1 MSEIL
6 IYFFEIISVIICI
19 HNLYGRKNII
29 SIYTLSFISLEIIYM
44 YLVNEEVLFK
54 ETMLIMYL
62 FFIIYSMLQFGDSI
76 VNSVYNCML
85 TMLIVS
91 VTQMIMY
98 IPASLLIY
106 KFIKNENFMAL
117 FINIAVLIFVF
128 FSQKSKLYKI
138 LHNIIVDKEKRG
150 MVCILV
156 NGLILAYYLY
166 KFKKDNFIMTDAY
179 LTGGLLFV
187 IVIFAIYRWQQSTY
201 EVKLKQKQLEMTRIY
216 NDSFKSLID
225 VVHKNQ
231 HDFNNHLLALSALE
245 NEENNEKIKQR
256 KNEYK
261 NRISEENKYN
271 SILYR
276 INEPIIAGFLFG
288 KLKETENMGVETTY
302 DVNLCTGEFKYISV
316 YDFIEIL
323 GILIDNARD
332 AILSNKTTQNNR
344 ENIKDNNECGNEGSV
359 KGNNDC
365 EKKENITIKIAETE
379 KKVIVE
385 VSNPYTYCTEDEI
398 IKMFEKGYSTKGED
412 RGIGLNKIK
421 EYQDK
426 YKFDILVENIMTK
439 IGNTIKFSVIIEK

>member
-128 FSQKSKLYKI
+128 FSQKSKLYRI

-225 VVHKNQ
+225 VVRKNQ

-256 KNEYK
+256 KNVRTESLK
-261 NRISEENKYN
+261 KIS
-271 SILYR
+271 
-276 INEPIIAGFLFG
+276 IIVFYIEL
-288 KLKETENMGVETTY
+288 M
-302 DVNLCTGEFKYISV
+302 NLLSQ
-316 YDFIEIL
+316 DFYL
-323 GILIDNARD
+323 AN
-332 AILSNKTTQNNR
+332 
-344 ENIKDNNECGNEGSV
+344 
-359 KGNNDC
+359 
-365 EKKENITIKIAETE
+365 
-379 KKVIVE
+379 
-385 VSNPYTYCTEDEI
+385 
-398 IKMFEKGYSTKGED
+398 
-412 RGIGLNKIK
+412 
-421 EYQDK
+421 
-426 YKFDILVENIMTK
+426 
-439 IGNTIKFSVIIEK
+439 

>member
-1 MSEIL
+1 MQLILNNQLWRIKRLTCFYYTCIQSIFCMGEISGETIFIDGTKIEASANKYTFVWKKAVTKNQAKL
-6 IYFFEIISVIICI
+6 LQKLADFVAECEL
-19 HNLYGRKNII
+19 LYDIKIVYGNTIKITHVKKLRK
-29 SIYTLSFISLEIIYM
+29 
-44 YLVNEEVLFK
+44 
-54 ETMLIMYL
+54 
-62 FFIIYSMLQFGDSI
+62 
-76 VNSVYNCML
+76 
-85 TMLIVS
+85 
-91 VTQMIMY
+91 
-98 IPASLLIY
+98 
-106 KFIKNENFMAL
+106 
-117 FINIAVLIFVF
+117 
-128 FSQKSKLYKI
+128 KLY
-138 LHNIIVDKEKRG
+138 
-150 MVCILV
+150 
-156 NGLILAYYLY
+156 A
-166 KFKKDNFIMTDAY
+166 
-179 LTGGLLFV
+179 
-187 IVIFAIYRWQQSTY
+187 
-201 EVKLKQKQLEMTRIY
+201 
-216 NDSFKSLID
+216 
-225 VVHKNQ
+225 
-231 HDFNNHLLALSALE
+231 
-245 NEENNEKIKQR
+245 
-256 KNEYK
+256 
-261 NRISEENKYN
+261 
-271 SILYR
+271 
-276 INEPIIAGFLFG
+276 
-288 KLKETENMGVETTY
+288 LKETENMGVETTY

>member
-1 MSEIL
+1 
-6 IYFFEIISVIICI
+6 
-19 HNLYGRKNII
+19 
-29 SIYTLSFISLEIIYM
+29 
-44 YLVNEEVLFK
+44 
-54 ETMLIMYL
+54 MYL

-128 FSQKSKLYKI
+128 FSQKSKLYRI

-225 VVHKNQ
+225 VVRKNQ

>member
-1 MSEIL
+1 
-6 IYFFEIISVIICI
+6 
-19 HNLYGRKNII
+19 
-29 SIYTLSFISLEIIYM
+29 
-44 YLVNEEVLFK
+44 
-54 ETMLIMYL
+54 
-62 FFIIYSMLQFGDSI
+62 MLQFGDSI

-128 FSQKSKLYKI
+128 FSQKSKLYRI

-225 VVHKNQ
+225 VVRKNQ

>member
-138 LHNIIVDKEKRG
+138 LHNIIVDKEK
-150 MVCILV
+150 
-156 NGLILAYYLY
+156 
-166 KFKKDNFIMTDAY
+166 
-179 LTGGLLFV
+179 
-187 IVIFAIYRWQQSTY
+187 
-201 EVKLKQKQLEMTRIY
+201 QLEMTRIY

-225 VVHKNQ
+225 VVRKNQ

-359 KGNNDC
+359 NGNNDC
-365 EKKENITIKIAETE
+365 EKKENITIKISETE

>member
-1 MSEIL
+1 
-6 IYFFEIISVIICI
+6 
-19 HNLYGRKNII
+19 
-29 SIYTLSFISLEIIYM
+29 
-44 YLVNEEVLFK
+44 
-54 ETMLIMYL
+54 
-62 FFIIYSMLQFGDSI
+62 
-76 VNSVYNCML
+76 
-85 TMLIVS
+85 
-91 VTQMIMY
+91 
-98 IPASLLIY
+98 
-106 KFIKNENFMAL
+106 
-117 FINIAVLIFVF
+117 
-128 FSQKSKLYKI
+128 
-138 LHNIIVDKEKRG
+138 
-150 MVCILV
+150 
-156 NGLILAYYLY
+156 
-166 KFKKDNFIMTDAY
+166 MTDAY

-225 VVHKNQ
+225 VVRKNQ

>member
-179 LTGGLLFV
+179 SYRRI
-187 IVIFAIYRWQQSTY
+187 IVCYSKYLAIYRWQQSTY

-225 VVHKNQ
+225 VVRKNQ

-245 NEENNEKIKQR
+245 NEENNEKIKQQ
-256 KNEYK
+256 
-261 NRISEENKYN
+261 
-271 SILYR
+271 
-276 INEPIIAGFLFG
+276 
-288 KLKETENMGVETTY
+288 KE
-302 DVNLCTGEFKYISV
+302 
-316 YDFIEIL
+316 
-323 GILIDNARD
+323 
-332 AILSNKTTQNNR
+332 
-344 ENIKDNNECGNEGSV
+344 
-359 KGNNDC
+359 
-365 EKKENITIKIAETE
+365 
-379 KKVIVE
+379 
-385 VSNPYTYCTEDEI
+385 
-398 IKMFEKGYSTKGED
+398 
-412 RGIGLNKIK
+412 
-421 EYQDK
+421 
-426 YKFDILVENIMTK
+426 
-439 IGNTIKFSVIIEK
+439 

>member
-85 TMLIVS
+85 TMLIV
-91 VTQMIMY
+91 
-98 IPASLLIY
+98 Y

-216 NDSFKSLID
+216 NDSF
-225 VVHKNQ
+225 
-231 HDFNNHLLALSALE
+231 
-245 NEENNEKIKQR
+245 
-256 KNEYK
+256 
-261 NRISEENKYN
+261 
-271 SILYR
+271 
-276 INEPIIAGFLFG
+276 
-288 KLKETENMGVETTY
+288 
-302 DVNLCTGEFKYISV
+302 
-316 YDFIEIL
+316 
-323 GILIDNARD
+323 
-332 AILSNKTTQNNR
+332 
-344 ENIKDNNECGNEGSV
+344 
-359 KGNNDC
+359 
-365 EKKENITIKIAETE
+365 
-379 KKVIVE
+379 
-385 VSNPYTYCTEDEI
+385 
-398 IKMFEKGYSTKGED
+398 
-412 RGIGLNKIK
+412 
-421 EYQDK
+421 
-426 YKFDILVENIMTK
+426 
-439 IGNTIKFSVIIEK
+439 

>member
-1 MSEIL
+1 MI
-6 IYFFEIISVIICI
+6 
-19 HNLYGRKNII
+19 
-29 SIYTLSFISLEIIYM
+29 
-44 YLVNEEVLFK
+44 
-54 ETMLIMYL
+54 
-62 FFIIYSMLQFGDSI
+62 QFGDSI

-85 TMLIVS
+85 AMLIVS

-106 KFIKNENFMAL
+106 KFIKNENLMAL

-138 LHNIIVDKEKRG
+138 LHHMIVDKEKRG

-225 VVHKNQ
+225 VVRKNQ

-385 VSNPYTYCTEDEI
+385 VSNPYPYCTEDEI
-398 IKMFEKGYSTKGED
+398 IKMFEKGYSTKGEN

>member
-1 MSEIL
+1 
-6 IYFFEIISVIICI
+6 
-19 HNLYGRKNII
+19 
-29 SIYTLSFISLEIIYM
+29 
-44 YLVNEEVLFK
+44 
-54 ETMLIMYL
+54 
-62 FFIIYSMLQFGDSI
+62 MLQFGDSI

-225 VVHKNQ
+225 VVRKNQ

-332 AILSNKTTQNNR
+332 AILSNKTTQNNW
-344 ENIKDNNECGNEGSV
+344 ENIRDNNECGNEGSV

>member
-1 MSEIL
+1 
-6 IYFFEIISVIICI
+6 
-19 HNLYGRKNII
+19 
-29 SIYTLSFISLEIIYM
+29 M

-91 VTQMIMY
+91 VAQMIMY

-225 VVHKNQ
+225 VVRKNQ

-332 AILSNKTTQNNR
+332 AILSNKTTQNNW
-344 ENIKDNNECGNEGSV
+344 ENIKD
-359 KGNNDC
+359 NNDC

-385 VSNPYTYCTEDEI
+385 VSNPNPYCTEDEI